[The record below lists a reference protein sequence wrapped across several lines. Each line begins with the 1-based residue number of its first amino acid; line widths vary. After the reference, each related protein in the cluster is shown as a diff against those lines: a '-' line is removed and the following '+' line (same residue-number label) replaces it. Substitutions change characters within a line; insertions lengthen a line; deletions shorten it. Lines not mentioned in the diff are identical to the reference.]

1 MEMVLRLRK
10 HGMSEIRWERGIR
23 VCLLLALSCIL
34 YYCVGMDSAD
44 YRAKTEDTVVY
55 GQEIKQNGSMCDGY
69 TEHIYKNAKKTFALY
84 GWEQENAAAHRLADQ
99 REHTGITERMK
110 RLETRKS
117 RMTQD
122 FGSLSE
128 VSQEREIPIIE
139 NISIIENASF
149 IDYEEEI
156 KNNIPVMEEETEGDI
171 PIIKEEMK
179 GDIPYV
185 EEETEGDSSYVE
197 NEEEEGDT
205 SFVQE
210 EDTSTEENSE
220 IREIA
225 GFFVDNHGYIVGVT
239 EALSFT
245 DGILAIASDS
255 ECVGIKGNAFA
266 DVEADVFEIYIPAN
280 ICEIESGA
288 FDVFSNLMYIEV
300 SEESLYYYSMDGIL
314 YSKSGKEIAY
324 PAGR

>member
-69 TEHIYKNAKKTFALY
+69 TEHICKNAKKTFALY

-156 KNNIPVMEEETEGDI
+156 KNNIPVMEEETEGD
-171 PIIKEEMK
+171 
-179 GDIPYV
+179 
-185 EEETEGDSSYVE
+185 SSFVE
-197 NEEEEGDT
+197 NEEVEGDT